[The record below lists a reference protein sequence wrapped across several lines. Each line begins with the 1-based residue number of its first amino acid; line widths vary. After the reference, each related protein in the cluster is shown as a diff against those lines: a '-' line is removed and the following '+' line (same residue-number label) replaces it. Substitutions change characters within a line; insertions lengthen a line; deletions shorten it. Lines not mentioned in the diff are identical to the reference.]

1 MLYEQGSH
9 TMNTASA
16 PAQPVRRPS
25 MLARHPLLSYFLIA
39 FVFSWLVFLPGP
51 LTYYGVLALS
61 PQLVGYLAIA
71 GLLGPALAGFV
82 MSAATEGAAGV
93 LDLLRRMVLW
103 RGGGRGELVVPPGV
117 PPLPGAAPPL
127 LPPP

>member
-39 FVFSWLVFLPGP
+39 FAFSWLVFLPGP

-71 GLLGPALAGFV
+71 GLLGPALAGFI

-103 RGGGRGELVVPPGV
+103 RGWEMWVVFSLVRDPD
-117 PPLPGAAPPL
+117 
-127 LPPP
+127 

>member
-71 GLLGPALAGFV
+71 GLLGPALAGFI

-93 LDLLRRMVLW
+93 VDLLSRMVLW
-103 RGGGRGELVVPPGV
+103 RGGGRWGLFFLPRVPGGLGPRTH
-117 PPLPGAAPPL
+117 PP
-127 LPPP
+127 

>member
-82 MSAATEGAAGV
+82 MSAATEGAAGEG
-93 LDLLRRMVLW
+93 DLLRRMVLW
-103 RGGGRGELVVPPGV
+103 RGGGRWDFFSALR
-117 PPLPGAAPPL
+117 LPR
-127 LPPP
+127 